1 MLWCSVEH
9 GAGKGLVLVVWLTSS
24 LVDQEFKVI
33 VSYSELEDG
42 LV

>member
-1 MLWCSVEH
+1 M
-9 GAGKGLVLVVWLTSS
+9 GKGLVLVVWLTSS
-24 LVDQEFKVI
+24 LDQEFKVI